1 MVPPVLLL
9 KTKSTPTDPYATL
22 LSSNGYN
29 PIFVPV
35 LHHTAINADI
45 VRQYILNGAITPNT
59 AADDNNNNNNT
70 NSNTQPA
77 KKFAAIIITSQRA
90 VESLSTI
97 LDDLNSTN
105 PSTISNFLLQTI
117 IYVVG
122 PATAN
127 SLIAL
132 GFPPK
137 NILGQ
142 SSGNGAVL
150 SDFIVDHYT
159 THNLSGDL
167 LFLTGETHST
177 ILPTRVPERLKELLE
192 IDVNVEEVVV
202 YKTGVVGG
210 FESDLRQCLDRLE
223 EEEDGNIEEQEPVWL
238 IFFSPTG
245 TDAALRVLE
254 ARESSSTTTTTTT
267 ATKKKR
273 RYKCCSIGPTTKDF
287 MFQGFGRK
295 ADAMAKIPSP
305 EGVLEAIISPSR
317 VVEEL
322 VI

>member
-1 MVPPVLLL
+1 MVPPILLL

-45 VRQYILNGAITPNT
+45 VRQYILNGAITPNI
-59 AADDNNNNNNT
+59 AADDNNNNTNNSET
-70 NSNTQPA
+70 A

-127 SLIAL
+127 SLISL

-177 ILPTRVPERLKELLE
+177 ILPTRVPERLRELLE

-202 YKTGVVGG
+202 YKTGVVGE

-223 EEEDGNIEEQEPVWL
+223 EEDGNMEEEEPVWL

-254 ARESSSTTTTTTT
+254 ARESSSTTTTTT

-305 EGVLEAIISPSR
+305 EGVLEAIISPNR